1 MRSVHQIGKKT
12 PIVECLEQLNWD
24 SQQGRDL
31 ATSGCNK
38 QTFQLG
44 QSHSYIMRKV
54 WNHQIWIQNKLGF
67 MVVHTRQ
74 NWYNIHLSVYITWY
88 IQLCCPHDIATRESL
103 ISIRNIWVLHAALTK
118 NLLCWSQFTFTWI
131 SDSWPVILLRLDF
144 KNFDPCSL

>member
-1 MRSVHQIGKKT
+1 M
-12 PIVECLEQLNWD
+12 ECLEQLNWD

-118 NLLCWSQFTFTWI
+118 NLLCWSQFTFTY
-131 SDSWPVILLRLDF
+131 VNLRLVTSYSSQVGF
-144 KNFDPCSL
+144 QEFWSMFTLIICNQDPN